1 MWVQQFLVNNKKT
14 EQVFQYDFFPLNIY
28 AYFLLQY
35 PVHSGS
41 FWFYILSKDK
51 FTQIAMNVFWALS
64 VLS

>member
-28 AYFLLQY
+28 AYFLLQC
-35 PVHSGS
+35 PVHSCS
-41 FWFYILSKDK
+41 FWFYIWRKDK